1 MGSGTQHLS
10 PTLVADGWP
19 QGGSLMTGKR
29 PSCTLHG
36 GNIIP
41 ALSPRL
47 LPVCMLLWLCPW
59 EPRGPLGGGGVGF
72 VFWSTGSRGGFWA
85 PNTRKSKRALGA
97 SGLGLSPGPGTSKL
111 SDLCEPPSLCE
122 GHSGIWHPFLEQRLG
137 AGHAGHRGHQ
147 ENPVVHCSSLVFL
160 SLYVLVSHGCSSKS
174 PSNLLT

>member
-1 MGSGTQHLS
+1 MASGWKSHDREEAQLYPARREHHPCPLPAAPAS
-10 PTLVADGWP
+10 LHAPVA
-19 QGGSLMTGKR
+19 L
-29 PSCTLHG
+29 
-36 GNIIP
+36 
-41 ALSPRL
+41 
-47 LPVCMLLWLCPW
+47 
-59 EPRGPLGGGGVGF
+59 PLGAKGTTCGGGVGF

-97 SGLGLSPGPGTSKL
+97 SGLDLSPGPGTSKL